1 MGLEESWMLVN
12 VDRKERHGSCDGLQ
26 FAFFKGYDSLLAA
39 DCLTLPGMTRKVA
52 QWIASRQPVVQT
64 GCLSKLSVELLDLIF
79 EHLDA
84 SMTSL
89 KLITMIS
96 FAITCT
102 TVLEVG
108 KRHLLRAL
116 RAHHAYW
123 VQGRLICLNN
133 DLMWGDLPTGMLTD
147 METHELE
154 TTLSEWGYGGQ
165 HGSLYQFAR
174 ELYKNALYP
183 DDLKADRNLASHL
196 DWRLENAE
204 YPTRLLDIYRAE
216 WPTAEKDTISVLC
229 NLSKM
234 EYVRSD
240 IGFGLDVALLSR
252 ICWCSKSAEFALR
265 CEGEYRERL
274 MRGPWAGDRFCI
286 TTLDMLSEVFQGQ
299 EGKDVSGET
308 EDLLQ
313 HLWTLRVKHPVEE
326 KTEEPAQEGS
336 STKSH
341 TIKDSSD
348 SDDTSSESDTSTEDT
363 SSDDSSSDDTTNDEE
378 SGHIDRRK

>member
-26 FAFFKGYDSLLAA
+26 FAFFKGYDDLLAA
-39 DCLTLPGMTRKVA
+39 DCLTLPAMSRKVT
-52 QWIASRQPVVQT
+52 QWIALRQPVVQT

-108 KRHLLRAL
+108 QRHLLRAL

-154 TTLSEWGYGGQ
+154 TTLSEWGYGNQ

-174 ELYKNALYP
+174 ELYKDALYP

-204 YPTRLLDIYRAE
+204 RFLDIYRAE

-252 ICWCSKSAEFALR
+252 ICWCSKSTEFALQ
-265 CEGEYRERL
+265 CEGVYRERL

-286 TTLDMLSEVFQGQ
+286 TTLDMLSEVFKGQ

-308 EDLLQ
+308 EALLQ
-313 HLWTLRVKHPVEE
+313 HLWTLKHPLAAEETVEE
-326 KTEEPAQEGS
+326 PVHQGS
-336 STKSH
+336 PTKSSSSEG
-341 TIKDSSD
+341 SSD
-348 SDDTSSESDTSTEDT
+348 SDDSSSESDTSTDDET
-363 SSDDSSSDDTTNDEE
+363 SSDEDSSSEHSSSDEDSP
-378 SGHIDRRK
+378 SGET